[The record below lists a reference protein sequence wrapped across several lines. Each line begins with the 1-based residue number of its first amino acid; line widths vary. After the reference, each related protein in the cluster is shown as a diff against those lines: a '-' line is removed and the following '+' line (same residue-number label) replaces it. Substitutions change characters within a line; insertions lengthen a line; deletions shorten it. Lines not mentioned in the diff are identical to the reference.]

1 MLRSG
6 AEHRRADLKR
16 QIGLG
21 SEAVVEA
28 LDRKELGPGRAVRVA
43 DDIAVPQLRVVH
55 AVARMVVT
63 SLTVWL
69 HGWIWCTIGRQVW
82 KQPLRGCVRRS
93 CQAGGLYSSMATRY
107 LLAESLPWSH
117 LRAVA

>member
-43 DDIAVPQLRVVH
+43 DDVAVPQLRVVH
-55 AVARMVVT
+55 ARCSPDGRNKLDCLASWLDLVHNWAAR
-63 SLTVWL
+63 LEAAFAWL
-69 HGWIWCTIGRQVW
+69 REALMPGR
-82 KQPLRGCVRRS
+82 P
-93 CQAGGLYSSMATRY
+93 
-107 LLAESLPWSH
+107 
-117 LRAVA
+117 AV